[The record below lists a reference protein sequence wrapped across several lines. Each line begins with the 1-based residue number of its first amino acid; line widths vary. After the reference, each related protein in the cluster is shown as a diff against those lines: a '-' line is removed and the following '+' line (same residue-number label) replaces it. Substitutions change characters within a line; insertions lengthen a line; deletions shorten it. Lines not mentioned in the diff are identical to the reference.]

1 MSPLYLYLSAF
12 MFTSG
17 IAIVLTRQ
25 NAIAV
30 LIGVELLLN
39 AANLNFVYFNSLYP
53 ERLDGQ
59 VFALVVITVAAAEAA
74 LALAI
79 ILKLYRTYHT
89 TNLNDISELKEP

>member
-1 MSPLYLYLSAF
+1 MSEIYLYLSAF
-12 MFTSG
+12 LFASG
-17 IAIVLTRQ
+17 VGIVLTRQ

-30 LIGVELLLN
+30 LIGVELVLN
-39 AANLNFVYFNSLYP
+39 AANVNFIYFNSVYP

-89 TNLNDISELKEP
+89 TNLDEISDLTE